1 MSSVIGSSAPLH
13 KAGHTA
19 GVDVLLARVGVEHV
33 VEGEVLVA
41 AQHDLGIARSLV
53 RNDFVAIDVFAIIE
67 GAYPATGSDARRQ
80 GRPHGHLHALAV
92 TVHGSSALGSFKTL
106 QKNPFNKYQWI

>member
-1 MSSVIGSSAPLH
+1 MGSSAPLH

-19 GVDVLLARVGVEHV
+19 GVDLLLARVGVEHV

-41 AQHDLGIARSLV
+41 AQYDLGLARSLLAD
-53 RNDFVAIDVFAIIE
+53 DFVAIDVFAIIE
-67 GAYPATGSDARRQ
+67 GTYPATGSDARRQ

-92 TVHGSSALGSFKTL
+92 TVHGSSALGSSKRSK
-106 QKNPFNKYQWI
+106 KNPLN